1 MTVVLTP
8 PVRTRPFAAPTYPS
22 PRERALLL
30 DAYDSGEWSGFRAG
44 IGEHDARELCTLPSS
59 VVQEL
64 PSHESRFLGGRYVR
78 TLEALFAARTG
89 CMYAIACNSGTSGL
103 AMAAGAAGIQPG
115 DEVLVPC
122 MSFHATATAMLAF
135 GGVPVFVEADPETL
149 CIDVEDAEAKLTP
162 RTRAI
167 VAVHLGGIPA
177 AMTSIVA
184 FAKRAGLAVIEDCA
198 QAPGARVGGR
208 EVGSFGD
215 AGVFSLVETKSITCG
230 EGGVV
235 VTNDPRIAMKCRL
248 IRNHGEGA
256 AEENWSDDELTNVIG
271 MNYRLTEL
279 QAAVAV
285 GQFEELDARNGVR
298 NANARHL
305 IEGLRGFP
313 QLVPQRIGHDCEPA
327 YFVLKLRY
335 RGNRD
340 KLVQALAAEGIP
352 MVPGYRRLLHQHPLF
367 ARRSRGACPR
377 SVRINDELLWFSH
390 LNPPNTRDDM
400 DDVLR
405 AFAKVLP

>member
-1 MTVVLTP
+1 MTAVLTP
-8 PVRTRPFAAPTYPS
+8 PVRTRPFAASTYPS
-22 PRERALLL
+22 PRERELLL

-44 IGEHDARELCTLPSS
+44 IGERDARELCTLPSS
-59 VVQEL
+59 VVREL
-64 PSHESRFLGGRYVR
+64 PPHESRFLGGRYVR
-78 TLEALFAARTG
+78 MLEALFAARTG
-89 CMYAIACNSGTSGL
+89 CTYAIACNSATSGL
-103 AMAAGAAGIQPG
+103 AMAAGAVGIQPG

-135 GGVPVFVEADPETL
+135 GGVPVFVEVDPETL

-184 FAKRAGLAVIEDCA
+184 LARRAGLAVIEDCA

-208 EVGSFGD
+208 EVGSLGD

-235 VTNDPRIAMKCRL
+235 VTNDPRVAMKCRL

-256 AEENWSDDELTNVIG
+256 AEEHWSDDELTNVVG

-285 GQFEELDARNGVR
+285 GQFEELDARNRVR
-298 NANARHL
+298 NANARQL

-313 QLVPQRIGHDCEPA
+313 RLAPQRSSDDCEPA
-327 YFVLKLRY
+327 YFVLKLRD
-335 RGNRD
+335 RGDRD
-340 KLVQALAAEGIP
+340 QLVRALAAEGIP
-352 MVPGYRRLLHQHPLF
+352 MVAGYRRLLHQHPLF
-367 ARRSRGACPR
+367 VRRSRDACPR
-377 SVRINDELLWFSH
+377 SVAINEELLWFSH
-390 LNPPNTRDDM
+390 LHPPNTRDDM

-405 AFAKVLP
+405 AFAKVLT